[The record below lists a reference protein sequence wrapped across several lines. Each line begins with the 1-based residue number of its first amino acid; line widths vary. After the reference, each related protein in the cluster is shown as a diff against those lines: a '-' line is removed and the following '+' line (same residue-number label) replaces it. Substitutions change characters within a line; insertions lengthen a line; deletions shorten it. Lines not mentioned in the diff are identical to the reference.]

1 MLRLAM
7 TLPLAMAMPA
17 VDHRAERQAMVRPLL
32 FLSARTPSF
41 KVITSF
47 GAREEPFPPAGR
59 LWPD

>member
-47 GAREEPFPPAGR
+47 GARGGLPA
-59 LWPD
+59 LA